1 MIGGFEM
8 TRNILRTSIAAVA
21 ATAGLAWAAS
31 VVAAQPAAPA
41 APPKPYVLPAG
52 LPDYVVKAVQSA
64 DRPAADVARDAAR
77 KPAELLALSGV
88 KPGDKVVEIGAF
100 GQYFTRLLSS
110 AVGDKG
116 SVLMIDLPYLK
127 DRTGKASQDFTVS
140 HPNTSYINQDYNTV
154 ELPQN
159 LDAVVIVLYY
169 HDLSINNIDV
179 AKFNEKVFKALKPG
193 GTYFI
198 VDHNARPGSG
208 REDTQKIHRIDP
220 ATVKQ
225 EITAAGFELVTDSK
239 LLANPADDHTAMV
252 FSGGIRGETDQSV
265 FKFRKPA
272 KK

>member
-1 MIGGFEM
+1 MD
-8 TRNILRTSIAAVA
+8 RILLRRSFITLAAA
-21 ATAGLAWAAS
+21 AGLACTALATAGE
-31 VVAAQPAAPA
+31 PGPA
-41 APPKPYVLPAG
+41 APPKPYNIPAG
-52 LPDYVVKAVQSA
+52 TADYIVKAVKSA

-77 KPAELLALSGV
+77 KPAELLAISGV

-110 AVGDKG
+110 VVGDKG
-116 SVLMIDLPYLK
+116 SVVMIDLPYLEA
-127 DRTGKASQDFTVS
+127 RTGKASRDFVTA
-140 HPNTSYINQDYNTV
+140 HPNTTYINQDYNTV
-154 ELPQN
+154 ELPPNQ
-159 LDAVVIVLYY
+159 DAVVIVLYY
-169 HDLSINNIDV
+169 HDLSINNIDI
-179 AKFNEKVFKALKPG
+179 AKFNAKVFNSLKPG

>member
-1 MIGGFEM
+1 M
-8 TRNILRTSIAAVA
+8 TRSILRTSFAAVA
-21 ATAGLAWAAS
+21 AAVALACATSAI
-31 VVAAQPAAPA
+31 AAQPTAPA
-41 APPKPYVLPAG
+41 APPKPYVMPAG

-88 KPGDKVVEIGAF
+88 KPGDKVVEVGAF
-100 GQYFTRLLSS
+100 GQYFTRLLSA

-116 SVLMIDLPYLK
+116 SVLMIDLPYLEA
-127 DRTGKASQDFTVS
+127 RTGKASRDFVTA
-140 HPNTSYINQDYNTV
+140 HPNTTYINQDYNTV
-154 ELPQN
+154 ELPPNQ
-159 LDAVVIVLYY
+159 DAVVIVLYY

-179 AKFNEKVFKALKPG
+179 AKFNEKVFKSLKPG

-225 EITAAGFELVTDSK
+225 EITAAGFELATDSK